1 MRELLKTVGS
11 LFEEEPKQ
19 WGLRGDPFMWRELK
33 EIFSQVPLPAS
44 GRECERLIRQA
55 LYDIINAEAAN
66 PLPDRRDPTHARYRI
81 ERFSHGSMSSGYVST
96 QFWETTGIPILVQR
110 YNRGSASREIKSTCH
125 PDSFEEA

>member
-1 MRELLKTVGS
+1 MRELLKTVSS

-66 PLPDRRDPTHARYRI
+66 PLPDRQDPTHTHYWI
-81 ERFSHGSMSSGYVST
+81 ERFSHGGMSSGYVST

-110 YNRGSASREIKSTCH
+110 YNCGSA
-125 PDSFEEA
+125 PV